1 MFAFPQIPSGHR
13 SVLPLCMPNT
23 SYTMRDSLTAS
34 SRICGER
41 KGGFFKSKLD
51 SALFIDDP
59 NKKSA
64 DHRAKFYLMP
74 TDPAKNE
81 MHPPGVHVFKRAYDK
96 VMKFSA
102 VSIFNFTTQVVPQSL
117 PSRDAYKTF
126 ICKGLFTTTHA
137 IQKGSMMSHMV
148 KANLEPLVTWYRAY
162 FERFQLPDRNSMP
175 GSTGIGL
182 ASSLRTLS
190 MKLISSSGKYFA
202 GIYSNFIRYCYFS
215 FFSTQCGLKSFHQDE
230 LFDVSA
236 NFKPIFTPMM

>member
-1 MFAFPQIPSGHR
+1 MFTFPQIPSGHR
-13 SVLPLCMPNT
+13 IVLSLCMTNT
-23 SYTMRDSLTAS
+23 SYTMRESLTAS
-34 SRICGER
+34 PEIFGKT
-41 KGGFFKSKLD
+41 KGGLLKSKLD
-51 SALFIDDP
+51 TALVIDDP

-64 DHRAKFYLMP
+64 DHRAKFYLLPPDP
-74 TDPAKNE
+74 TQDE
-81 MHPPGVHVFKRAYDK
+81 MHPPGIHVFNMSYDK
-96 VMKFSA
+96 VMKFSV

-126 ICKGLFTTTHA
+126 ICKGIFTTTHA
-137 IQKGSMMSHMV
+137 IQKGSIISPMKM
-148 KANLEPLVTWYRAY
+148 ANLEPLVTWYRAY
-162 FERFQLPDRNSMP
+162 FERFHLPDRNSLP

-202 GIYSNFIRYCYFS
+202 GIYSNFVRYCYFS
-215 FFSTQCGLKSFHQDE
+215 FFSTQCGLKLNHQDE